1 MLFNTKTFA
10 VFFLLIFTLYVL
22 MRKSPR
28 KQNLLLLVG
37 SYVFYGW
44 WDVRFLFLIVLSTA
58 VDYTVGLLI
67 DRGKMTGGQRMRVS
81 IFLLVSAFL
90 FLVPDYSHLQVVG
103 LRPAVD
109 WGALLAGTELGWSC
123 LAGVVGLTL
132 LVNLIA
138 LRPPSLSEKGRRKL
152 LLFISVAVNLGIL
165 GFFKY
170 FNFFADGLADLSEM
184 LFGSRPSSWTLE
196 IVLPV
201 GISFYTFQT
210 MSYTIDVYRKEVAA
224 SEHFLEFATYVAFF
238 PQLVAGPIER
248 GKHLL
253 PQFFQARPPL
263 SREAFRSAAWLIGWG
278 LYKKVVVADNMA
290 MIANPIFRPFDE
302 METLLEVPDDGLRLA
317 VGVLAF
323 AFQIYGD
330 FSGYTDMA
338 RGLARLLGF
347 DIMLNF
353 NLPYFAT
360 SPSDFWRRWHISL
373 SSWLRDYLYIPL
385 GGNRKKGWP
394 TYKNLTLTMLL
405 GGLWHGA
412 AWTFIVWG
420 AYHGLLLTVYRA
432 LGLRTEAKGLGFGRK
447 LAFGLLMFFFTCGGW
462 LIFRAQNLGTIQIF
476 VEGIFLHPSGSP
488 ETWAALSQLAF
499 FAWFLV
505 LFQVIQASTGDLDP
519 MRRWHWFVRL
529 NVWIFIIM
537 SIQVFVPAQAQEFI
551 YFAF

>member
-10 VFFLLIFTLYVL
+10 VFFILIFTLYVL
-22 MRKSPR
+22 LRKSHR

-58 VDYTVGLLI
+58 VDYCVGLLI
-67 DRGKMTGGQRMRVS
+67 DKKEITADQRKRVS
-81 IFLLVSAFL
+81 AFLLVSAL
-90 FLVPDYSHLQVVG
+90 LLLGPDYSHVQFYG
-103 LRPAVD
+103 LTPQVD
-109 WGALLAGTELGWSC
+109 WANLFAGSSLGWWC
-123 LAGVVGLTL
+123 VVVVFVATIICNVLYNIPL
-132 LVNLIA
+132 KC
-138 LRPPSLSEKGRRKL
+138 SEAARRKFFVL
-152 LLFISVAVNLGIL
+152 LSMVVNLGIL
-165 GFFKY
+165 AFFKY
-170 FNFFADGLADLSEM
+170 FNFFVESFADMSEA
-184 LFGSRPSSWTLE
+184 LLGSRPSDFTLT

-210 MSYTIDVYRKEVAA
+210 MSYTIDVYRKEVSA
-224 SEHFLEFATYVAFF
+224 SEYFLEFATYVAFF

-253 PQFFQARPPL
+253 PQFFKARPAL
-263 SREAFRSAAWLIGWG
+263 SGAAFRSAAWLIGWG
-278 LYKKVVVADNMA
+278 LYKKVVVADNMS
-290 MIANPIFRPFDE
+290 MVVNPIFKPFDDGNFV
-302 METLLEVPDDGLRLA
+302 VPDDGLTLA

-338 RGLARLLGF
+338 RGIARLFGF

-412 AWTFIVWG
+412 AWTFIIWG
-420 AYHGLLLTVYRA
+420 AYHGLLLSVYRI
-432 LGLRTEAKGLGFGRK
+432 LGWRTEDKKHHFAKRLGFG
-447 LAFGLLMFFFTCGGW
+447 LVMFFFTLGGW
-462 LIFRAQNLGTIQIF
+462 LIFRAQNIGTIQAF
-476 VEGIFLHPSGSP
+476 VEGIFMSP
-488 ETWAALSQLAF
+488 FASAETWVALKSVIF
-499 FAWFLV
+499 FTWFLV
-505 LFQVIQASTGDLDP
+505 LFQIIQGTTKELDP
-519 MRRWHWFVRL
+519 MKNWHWFVRL

-537 SIQVFVPAQAQEFI
+537 SIQAFVPSQAQEFI